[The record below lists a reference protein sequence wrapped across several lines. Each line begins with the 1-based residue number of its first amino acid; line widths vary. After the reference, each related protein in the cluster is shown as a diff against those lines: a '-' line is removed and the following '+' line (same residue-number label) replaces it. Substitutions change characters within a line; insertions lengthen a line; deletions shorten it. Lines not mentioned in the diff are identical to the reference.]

1 MLRLLL
7 HRLALRLPTALQ
19 VKNSYAILFHE
30 GGVSEFA
37 DLDNHLIYGALKPP
51 PGGDPRRKVWALVN
65 TNKFLSDP
73 ADIFKDHGTFFVV
86 NVTSPHPEHLE
97 WLSQID
103 YEDFYMKPWSLSE
116 IIQAYVDLASGGSQ
130 HLRFL

>member
-73 ADIFKDHGTFFVV
+73 ADIFKDHEIFFVV
-86 NVTSPHPEHLE
+86 DATSPRSEHLG
-97 WLSQID
+97 WLNKINHQK
-103 YEDFYMKPWSLSE
+103 FYMKPWSLSE